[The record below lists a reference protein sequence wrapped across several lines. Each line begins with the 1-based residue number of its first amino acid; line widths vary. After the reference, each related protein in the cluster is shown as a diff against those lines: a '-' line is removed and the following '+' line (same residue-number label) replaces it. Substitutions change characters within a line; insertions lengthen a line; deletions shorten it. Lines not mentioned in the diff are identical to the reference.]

1 LSIKYQ
7 LQIIMSEPKNNRD
20 EELSEE
26 PEFANNGDQRVI
38 QDTEGY
44 RDYIKERRGDALTS
58 DEW

>member
-1 LSIKYQ
+1 MPVKHLFKTT
-7 LQIIMSEPKNNRD
+7 MSEPKNRD
-20 EELSEE
+20 EELSDE

-44 RDYIKERRGDALTS
+44 RDYMKERRGDALTS

>member
-1 LSIKYQ
+1 
-7 LQIIMSEPKNNRD
+7 MSEPKNNRD